1 MDTCSGSRIW
11 AIPRL
16 NVVLPA
22 ALSPTI
28 PRMMGR
34 GGAPNGTTML
44 FSQPLVA
51 RVSRAG
57 ASPAVIP
64 GARFQGGGKRQLMR
78 PLPVILACYSRRAFP
93 GRGQAPPLPYTI
105 RRRAGTTER
114 PQGPPWEITCY
125 NDTWHEI

>member
-64 GARFQGGGKRQLMR
+64 GARFQGGGKPR
-78 PLPVILACYSRRAFP
+78 PYPIRSDVGQ
-93 GRGQAPPLPYTI
+93 GRPNDHRGS
-105 RRRAGTTER
+105 
-114 PQGPPWEITCY
+114 PWEITCY
-125 NDTWHEI
+125 NDT

>member
-1 MDTCSGSRIW
+1 MDTCSRPRIW

-44 FSQPLVA
+44 FSQPLVT

-57 ASPAVIP
+57 ANPAIIP

-78 PLPVILACYSRRAFP
+78 PLPVILACYSSARFQGGGKPRP
-93 GRGQAPPLPYTI
+93 YPIRSDVGQGRP
-105 RRRAGTTER
+105 
-114 PQGPPWEITCY
+114 
-125 NDTWHEI
+125 NDH